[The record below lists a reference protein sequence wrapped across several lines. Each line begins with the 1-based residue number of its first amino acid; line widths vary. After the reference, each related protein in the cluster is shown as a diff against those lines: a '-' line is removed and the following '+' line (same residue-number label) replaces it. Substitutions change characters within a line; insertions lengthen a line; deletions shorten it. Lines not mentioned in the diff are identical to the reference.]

1 MRLARCVALPSFA
14 AFLLG
19 SIDARADE
27 YNPTPAPTPPPTPE
41 PTPSPTPP
49 STYSLPWQLRP
60 VTVVTSVRAD
70 TSFAKY
76 EDTSSR
82 GGLTI
87 ASTLTATFK
96 IPGTGPASA
105 GLAPFLRLA
114 AVNDSPPIGNGGLAI
129 VNPLV
134 GASYAILLGGGVRA
148 SAFLG
153 FTVPVGMGGGDS
165 PDGGVANSRAKGVL
179 ARAAMDNA
187 LFAVNDFTVIP
198 GVDVAYVAN
207 GFTVQLEATLLQLTR
222 VRGSALQH
230 EATKTNLTTGL
241 HVGYASIPMLSFGAD
256 LRYQRWLNAPIAVD
270 NDKTDTLVDTMT
282 IAVGPRLHLKVGES
296 MWLRPGVAYSRGLD
310 KPMAASAPNYH
321 TVQVDLPV
329 AF

>member
-1 MRLARCVALPSFA
+1 MRLARFFAVASFV

-27 YNPTPAPTPPPTPE
+27 YPPTPE
-41 PTPSPTPP
+41 PTPAPTPPP

-60 VTVVTSVRAD
+60 VTASTGVRAD

-76 EDTSSR
+76 EDAASR

-96 IPGTGPASA
+96 IPGTGPATA

-153 FTVPVGMGGGDS
+153 FTIPIGMGGGDS

-187 LFAVNDFTVIP
+187 LFAVNDFTVVP

-230 EATKTNLTTGL
+230 EATKTNFTTGL
-241 HVGYASIPMLSFGAD
+241 HVGYAPISMLSIGAE
-256 LRYQRWLNAPIAVD
+256 LRHQRWFNAPFAVD
-270 NDKTDTLVDTMT
+270 NDKTDTLVDNTTFAM
-282 IAVGPRLHLKVGES
+282 GPRLHLKVGET
-296 MWLRPGVAYSRGLD
+296 MWLRPGIAYSRGLD
-310 KPMAASAPNYH
+310 KPMAAAAPNYH
-321 TVQVDLPV
+321 IVQVDLPIV
-329 AF
+329 F